1 MMTKS
6 TPKKSRQR
14 NGFSLMEMIIVVS
27 VLAGMAAMT
36 YPMLS
41 SPLSKLRLQ
50 AAAQEVSSELAKAR
64 LKAMQSGVPQVF
76 RIQMNTGKFQVSAAS
91 DDDANDGESKPTAA
105 ERMAIET
112 ASVSNEEHSPL
123 SEASDMEV
131 DSKELPDGICFEC
144 PVTEETPD
152 QDRTEVAQEQDG
164 WTDLAIFYPNGD
176 TTNAIVS
183 LRGDTNL
190 HLDVKLSGFTGTAKI
205 GEAHRQ
211 EFR

>member
-1 MMTKS
+1 MMMKS
-6 TPKKSRQR
+6 TTKVVR
-14 NGFSLMEMIIVVS
+14 NRSGHSMMEMIIVVS

-36 YPMLS
+36 YPMLN

-64 LKAMQSGVPQVF
+64 MKAMQSGVPQVF
-76 RIQMNTGKFQVSAAS
+76 RIQMNTGKFQVAAAS
-91 DDDANDGESKPTAA
+91 DDDANEGESKPTAA
-105 ERMAIET
+105 EQLAVET
-112 ASVSNEEHSPL
+112 ASISNEEHSPL
-123 SEASDMEV
+123 TEASDMET

-144 PVTEETPD
+144 PVSEEASP
-152 QDRTEVAQEQDG
+152 QDRTEVAQESDS

-176 TTNAIVS
+176 TTNAVVS

-211 EFR
+211 ELR